1 MSVATASEPVLI
13 GRPTDAELGD
23 QLLRPV
29 WAPLPRAFYA
39 VMAVAGL
46 LSLMLLGLVTWTV
59 WTGIGLWGNNIP
71 VAWAFAIIN
80 FVWWI
85 GIGHAGT
92 FISAIL
98 LLLEQR
104 WRTSINRF
112 AEAMT
117 LFAVVQAGMF
127 PVLHLG
133 RPWFLY
139 WLFPYPA
146 VMKLWPNF
154 KSALPW
160 DAAAVT
166 TYATVSLLF
175 WYLGLVP
182 DLAAL
187 RDRAPGKTRRIIYG
201 VFALGWRGS
210 TRHFQQYRIAYGLLA
225 GLATPLVISV
235 HSIVSADF
243 AITQLPGW
251 HSTIF
256 PPYFVAGAIF
266 SGFAMVL
273 TLMIPVRKLYGIT
286 NVVTL
291 RHVENVCKMTLATGW
306 VVIYSYACEFYLAW
320 YGGETSE
327 MYTMFHGWTTGP
339 NSWVFWLSI
348 GCNMVVP
355 QLFWSRRVRTNLWL
369 VWVMSLAINVGMWSE
384 RFSIVVLSLQ
394 RDYLPSSWHGY
405 RPTMVDWGILLGT
418 IGLFTFLFM
427 LFLRFVPFIPVQDMK
442 ELAADPARPEPSG
455 VIGDRRETA

>member
-1 MSVATASEPVLI
+1 MTSPAVPVIL
-13 GRPTDAELGD
+13 GDPGDAELGE
-23 QLLRPV
+23 QLLAPV
-29 WAPLPRAFYA
+29 WTRKPRAFYLI
-39 VMAVAGL
+39 MAIAAL
-46 LSLMLLGLVTWTV
+46 LTVQLLCLVTWTM

-71 VAWAFAIIN
+71 VAWAYAIIN

-98 LLLEQR
+98 LLFEQR

-117 LFAVVQAGMF
+117 LFAVVQAALF

-146 VMKLWPNF
+146 VMKVWPNF

-160 DAAAVT
+160 DAAAVA
-166 TYATVSLLF
+166 TYGTVSLLF

-187 RDRAPGKTRRIIYG
+187 RDRAPGRARRLVYG

-210 TRHFQQYRIAYGLLA
+210 ARHFRKYRISYGLLA

-235 HSIVSADF
+235 HSIVSSDF

-273 TLMIPVRKLYGIT
+273 TLMIPVRKFYGLG
-286 NVVTL
+286 NVVTQ
-291 RHVENVCKMTLATGW
+291 RHIDNVCFLTLATGW
-306 VVIYSYACEFYLAW
+306 VVIYAYACEFYLAW
-320 YGGETSE
+320 YGGEAAE
-327 MYTMFHGWTTGP
+327 MYTMLHGWTMGP
-339 NSWVFWLSI
+339 NAWVFWVTI
-348 GCNMVVP
+348 VCNCVVP
-355 QLFWSRRVRTNLWL
+355 QLFWSARVRRHQWVVWL
-369 VWVMSLAINVGMWSE
+369 LSLLINVGMWSE
-384 RFSIVVLSLQ
+384 RFSIIVLSLQ
-394 RDYLPSSWHGY
+394 RDFLPSSWHAY
-405 RPTMVDWGILLGT
+405 APTLVDWGILSGTLGF
-418 IGLFTFLFM
+418 FTLLFM
-427 LFLRFVPFIPVQDMK
+427 LFLRFVPFIPVQEVK
-442 ELAADPARPEPSG
+442 ELAATLREDRAHEAARAA
-455 VIGDRRETA
+455 REAA